1 MIREESINID
11 YLLKNVVTYLFFTYV
26 MGPIQKAVYEIISK
40 KWLAYEITVA
50 IGDPLSLSC
59 FGLQIFWV

>member
-1 MIREESINID
+1 
-11 YLLKNVVTYLFFTYV
+11 

-50 IGDPLSLSC
+50 IGNPLLLSC
-59 FGLQIFWV
+59 FGLQIFLGIGVSHRLY